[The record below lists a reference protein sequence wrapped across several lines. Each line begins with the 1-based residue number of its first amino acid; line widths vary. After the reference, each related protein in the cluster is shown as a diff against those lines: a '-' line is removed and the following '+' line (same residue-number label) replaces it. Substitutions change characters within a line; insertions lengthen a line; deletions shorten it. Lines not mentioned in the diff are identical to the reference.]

1 MDYAITLRTLI
12 NKGVHEMEIT
22 SAIKYSSKTRKATVI
37 ITPFDYDEY
46 NKIMRIRCTHS
57 VDVLLGLNSDDI
69 GVVILS
75 RYFKCSDFDMQK
87 IISFCTNAK
96 CRMISI
102 KKSHKIIELL
112 ERLPPENHVL
122 SYSGDDLVIV
132 FKKDKTLHA
141 KLKGFA
147 MLFSKARQRFVSR

>member
-1 MDYAITLRTLI
+1 
-12 NKGVHEMEIT
+12 MEIN
-22 SAIKYSSKTRKATVI
+22 SAIKYSSKTRKTTVI

-46 NKIMRIRCTHS
+46 NKVMRIRCTHS

-87 IISFCTNAK
+87 IISFCTRAN
-96 CRMISI
+96 CRIISI

-112 ERLPPENHVL
+112 DRSSPENHML
-122 SYSGDDLVIV
+122 RYSGDDLVV
-132 FKKDKTLHA
+132 TFKKDKVLHA
-141 KLKGFA
+141 KIKCLTV
-147 MLFSKARQRFVSR
+147 LFSKARKRFVSR